1 MIEGYADLR
10 NELVEIFGGHMTQ
23 EDIDIAVEAI
33 IEEERTTATPAL
45 AELNALAQSTEGKE
59 KLRSMLADYINQEHD
74 KNAAVKEQQAKKA
87 LDHLLECLHA
97 ERRHEAR

>member
-10 NELVEIFGGHMTQ
+10 NELVEIFGGHLTQ
-23 EDIDIAVEAI
+23 EDIDVAVEAL

-45 AELNALAQSTEGKE
+45 AELNSLAQSKEGKE
-59 KLRSMLADYINQEHD
+59 KLRSLLADWIGREHD
-74 KNAAVKEQQAKKA
+74 KNAAAKEQQAKLA
-87 LDHLLECLHA
+87 LNHLLECLHA

>member
-1 MIEGYADLR
+1 MLEGYSDLR

-23 EDIDIAVEAI
+23 QDIDVAVEAI

-45 AELNALAQSTEGKE
+45 AELNALAQTTEGKE
-59 KLRSMLADYINQEHD
+59 KLRSLLAHWISHEQDR
-74 KNAAVKEQQAKKA
+74 NAAVKEHQAQQA
-87 LDHLLECLHA
+87 LNHLLECLHA